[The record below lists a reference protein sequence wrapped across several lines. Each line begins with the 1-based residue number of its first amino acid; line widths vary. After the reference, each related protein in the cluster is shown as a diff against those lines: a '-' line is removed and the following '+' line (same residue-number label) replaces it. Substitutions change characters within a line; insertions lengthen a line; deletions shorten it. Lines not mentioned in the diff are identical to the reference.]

1 MSLSFIYFVY
11 RWHRWFSKNVHDFNI
26 FYCVLYITIVSTS
39 LCMVKYWSSA
49 NMRIVGKR
57 QQLFSKFC
65 DYGDDDVMGSH
76 ASLWLWNQATW
87 EKLNSLLRKE
97 RRKIF
102 PDSQSWMRKREKISE
117 MDNLYVIIWI
127 AIYASMKVLGLLEKL

>member
-1 MSLSFIYFVY
+1 
-11 RWHRWFSKNVHDFNI
+11 
-26 FYCVLYITIVSTS
+26 
-39 LCMVKYWSSA
+39 
-49 NMRIVGKR
+49 MRIVGKR